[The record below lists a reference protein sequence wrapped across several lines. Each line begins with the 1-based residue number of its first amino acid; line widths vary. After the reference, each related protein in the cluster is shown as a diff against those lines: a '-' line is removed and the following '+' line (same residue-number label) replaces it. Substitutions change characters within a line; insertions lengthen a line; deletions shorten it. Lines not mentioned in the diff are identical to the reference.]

1 MTEHFIIRMLGP
13 TVNLIKLKWRDRQP
27 LISMKTCS
35 RISFGDWMRWLWEPH
50 LMFLFTH
57 SILNPCIMTRKTRGA
72 AQSLS

>member
-35 RISFGDWMRWLWEPH
+35 RISFGD
-50 LMFLFTH
+50 
-57 SILNPCIMTRKTRGA
+57 
-72 AQSLS
+72 